1 MQRKEKT
8 GNGILRL
15 IFVAVAL
22 LVQILWILLR
32 IQYLNAYSE
41 RIATITAVLTV
52 LVVLKLNSKP
62 TNSAMKM
69 PWILLIMALPVMGLS
84 MYLLFELLGDP
95 GVGRRLRKVR
105 EYLQHE
111 KGDQAETVLERLSQQ
126 DPGVANQFRYLWK
139 VTGQPPCTN
148 TRVQYYAE
156 AVEAFEALKT
166 ELEKSRT
173 VYLSGILHCPEWFL
187 LPGTGGN
194 SHPKSQSRCGNQAAL

>member
-22 LVQILWILLR
+22 LIQVLWILLR
-32 IQYLNAYSE
+32 VQYLNAYSE
-41 RIATITAVLTV
+41 GIAAITVLLTV

-95 GVGRRLRKVR
+95 GVGRRLKKVR
-105 EYLQHE
+105 EYLRRNDHA
-111 KGDQAETVLERLSQQ
+111 QAESVLDSLSQQ

-139 VTGQPPCTN
+139 TTGYLPCTN
-148 TRVQYYAE
+148 TRLQYYSE
-156 AVEAFEALKT
+156 ATDAFRDMK
-166 ELEKSRT
+166 
-173 VYLSGILHCPEWFL
+173 FL
-187 LPGTGGN
+187 D
-194 SHPKSQSRCGNQAAL
+194 SDFF

>member
-1 MQRKEKT
+1 MHRKEKT

-41 RIATITAVLTV
+41 RIAAITAILTV

-69 PWILLIMALPVMGLS
+69 PWIMLIMALPVMGLS

-95 GVGRRLRKVR
+95 GVGKRLKKVR
-105 EYLQHE
+105 EYLHTDDRNQT
-111 KGDQAETVLERLSQQ
+111 ETVLEDLRQL
-126 DPGVANQFRYLWK
+126 DPAAANQFRYLWET
-139 VTGQPPCTN
+139 TGHPPCSD
-148 TRVQYYAE
+148 TRV
-156 AVEAFEALKT
+156 
-166 ELEKSRT
+166 R
-173 VYLSGILHCPEWFL
+173 
-187 LPGTGGN
+187 N
-194 SHPKSQSRCGNQAAL
+194 QSV